1 MAEEGSKT
9 ILHRFTESIK
19 KHAEDNKAHRKH
31 RHSEGDGYSLKRGK
45 LRAGTL
51 VNALRVAKIRSN
63 LHTGQ
68 YASGVHS
75 DHGQR

>member
-45 LRAGTL
+45 
-51 VNALRVAKIRSN
+51 
-63 LHTGQ
+63 
-68 YASGVHS
+68 
-75 DHGQR
+75 